1 MSVAILSDDQI
12 NRCEHVFSEPG
23 FGALSTSKGNLPL
36 ESLDVHAAI
45 SGLFARTTLKQTF
58 VNNLDQPI
66 EATYIF
72 PLPDRGAVH
81 GFRMYVG
88 DRVIEGIIKERGE
101 ARRDYDRAISQGHRA
116 SIVEEERPDTF
127 TMRVGN
133 IAPGEKAT
141 IELELIVPLIF
152 SGGEATFRFPL
163 VVAPRYI
170 PGSPREGASVGD
182 GTASD
187 TTAVPDASRISP
199 PVFLPGFK
207 SAVRLGI
214 EVSLD
219 HSGLAKDAE
228 ISSSLHAITSVS
240 NDRKTLIKIQPEEKI
255 NRDFIL
261 RFKVAEEKI
270 RSSFLVIPD
279 EKGDS
284 ATFLLTMVPPSKAAD
299 QRRPRDIVF
308 VLDRSGSMGG
318 WKMVAARRAV
328 GRMIDTLN
336 AEDSFQ
342 VLAFDDSIER
352 PKNMTE
358 GLIEATNR
366 NRYRAIEWLGEC
378 DARGGTEMAQPLY
391 QALSLLEGRAAG
403 RDRHVVLVT
412 DGQVGN
418 EDQIVKGVH
427 DRMKG
432 AHVFTV
438 GIDQAVNGGFL
449 NRLAEISGGRC
460 ELVESEDRLDAVM
473 DKVHRM
479 IDTPVLNEVTVRI
492 EGAMLIPTTM
502 TPDHPVSLFAAA
514 PLTLSGRLTGKGDV
528 SARVRGTTPGQVL
541 FEEVIQPEIRK
552 DSAFAAVWARA
563 KIRSLEDQYA
573 AVHNNR
579 HLVEK
584 QITEISLRYKVLCR
598 FTSFVAVDE
607 AETVEGDLQK
617 VMQPV
622 ESPEG
627 WASMGGAPMS
637 QSAPMPSPSM
647 AAPMSPSSSMKK
659 RSAPL
664 GRAQAAS
671 APMQAKKLELS
682 KETSVSMEFMDDM
695 DDMDMEESADLGYD
709 SFAAQRM
716 EAPMEAPAPPPAD
729 MLREI
734 AAHSKGRG
742 RRVSH
747 TQSGVMKTQLYQQS
761 PEQVL
766 GRHLSAAHDV
776 FCLAL
781 LWVELLLGRPL
792 FQGGSDF
799 EILEAIRDW
808 DVSKMPSEL
817 ARWKP
822 VLAKA
827 LAADPRDRYQS
838 AGEFAIAIV
847 ELAEALG
854 VEPEELTCTPSA
866 SRPATFGA
874 YALEQRLAV
883 GTGYEL
889 RTALRNGAHRI
900 MKIYDTSISADDD
913 FVDALFEEVRID
925 APHVLSLAEFGEEE
939 GRTYMAYDGEAVA
952 SLAAVKASEGG
963 AFKAILEA
971 SMALEP
977 LHSCGAVHG
986 DIIAREFVVLADG
999 SVAMVGLGHSSN
1011 EVTQSVELPDSVEA
1025 WLAPKQRTA
1034 FWK

>member
-23 FGALSTSKGNLPL
+23 FGAMSTSQGNLPL
-36 ESLDVHAAI
+36 ESLDVQAAI

-58 VNNLDQPI
+58 VNNLSQPI

-101 ARRDYDRAISQGHRA
+101 ARRDYDRAISKGHRA

-170 PGSPREGASVGD
+170 PGSPLEGASVGD
-182 GTASD
+182 GTQSD
-187 TTAVPDASRISP
+187 TNAVPDASRISP
-199 PVFLPGFK
+199 PVLLPGFK
-207 SAVRLGI
+207 SPVRLGI

-219 HSGLAKDAE
+219 HSGLAKDAQ

-284 ATFLLTMVPPSKAAD
+284 ATFLLTMVPPAKAAD

-336 AEDSFQ
+336 AEDTFQ

-352 PKNMTE
+352 PKNMAE

-391 QALSLLEGRAAG
+391 QALSLLDGRAG
-403 RDRHVVLVT
+403 SRDRHVVLVT

-492 EGAMLIPTTM
+492 EGAMLVPTTM

-541 FEEVIQPEIRK
+541 FEEVIRPEIRK

-563 KIRSLEDQYA
+563 RIRSLEDQYA

-607 AETVEGDLQK
+607 AETVEGELQQ

-627 WASMGGAPMS
+627 WASMGGAPMM

-647 AAPMSPSSSMKK
+647 AAPMSPSSSMRK

-671 APMQAKKLELS
+671 PPMQAKKLES
-682 KETSVSMEFMDDM
+682 SIVPSASIDFESMDE
-695 DDMDMEESADLGYD
+695 MEELADRGYD
-709 SFAAQRM
+709 SFAVQRM
-716 EAPMEAPAPPPAD
+716 EAPMEAPVPPPAD
-729 MLREI
+729 MLKEI
-734 AAHSKGRG
+734 AARSKS
-742 RRVSH
+742 RVRQGAH
-747 TQSGVMKTQLYQQS
+747 TKAGVVKAQINQHS
-761 PEQVL
+761 PEKIM

-776 FCLAL
+776 FSLAL

-792 FQGGSDF
+792 FQGASDF
-799 EILEAIRDW
+799 EILEAIRHW
-808 DVSKMPSEL
+808 DVSKLPGEL
-817 ARWKP
+817 SRWKP

-838 AGEFAIAIV
+838 AAEFAIAVV
-847 ELAEALG
+847 ELAESLG
-854 VEPEELTCTPSA
+854 VESEEFTYTPSA
-866 SRPATFGA
+866 SRPETFGA

-889 RTALRNGAHRI
+889 RTALRNGAHRVV
-900 MKIYDTSISADDD
+900 KIYDTSISADDD

-925 APHVLSLAEFGEEE
+925 APQVLSLAEFGEED
-939 GRTYMAYDGEAVA
+939 GRAYMAYDGEAVA
-952 SLAAVKASEGG
+952 SLAGVKASEGA

-971 SMALEP
+971 SMSLEP

-986 DIIAREFVVLADG
+986 DINASEFVVLADG
-999 SVAMVGLGHSSN
+999 SVALVGLGHSST
-1011 EVTQSVELPDSVEA
+1011 EITQSVELPDKVGA